1 MKNILIISYE
11 FPPIIGGAGVYAHDL
26 AIGLM
31 KNGHT
36 VSLLTYQTPA
46 NTKFLADFSDTYNI
60 TCHTISGTP
69 VIHFYLLY
77 LRLANLVKQQ
87 HFDLFIFSD
96 ARAKKMGAMFSS
108 SLKQIAD
115 RSVAVLHGGE
125 QNSFFNHPSRLL
137 KLSGIAGKMMRFLSQ
152 QQRIV
157 VVSKS
162 EYDLWEG
169 SPLREKLQL
178 ITHGIDT
185 DIFYRRQPAE
195 ITAIKAKL
203 RLDPGKKIILS
214 ASRLVK
220 QKGQESLIACLP
232 DILLKS
238 PDTLCIIAGD
248 GNYLPALKEQ
258 VKQLGLERK
267 VIFTG
272 GISRNKL
279 SEYFAICDVF
289 VLPSQFQESFGLVYL
304 EAAACGKTAVAGNR
318 GGTSEAVA
326 DMETGYLIDPFSR
339 TALTDKITMLLNDDK
354 LRNKLSTAAYER
366 ALGSFS
372 NTAMAAR
379 IVS

>member
-26 AIGLM
+26 AIGLV
-31 KNGHT
+31 KNGHQ
-36 VSLLTYQTPA
+36 VSLLTYRTPA
-46 NTKFLADFSDTYNI
+46 NTKFLAEFSATYNI
-60 TCHTISGTP
+60 ACHTIPGTP
-69 VIHFYLLY
+69 VIHFYQLY
-77 LRLANLVKQQ
+77 LRLVNLLKQQ
-87 HFDLFIFSD
+87 QFDLIIFSD
-96 ARAKKMGAMFSS
+96 ARAKKMGALFSS
-108 SLKQIAD
+108 SLQRIAD

-125 QNSFFNHPSRLL
+125 QNSFFNQPSRLL

-157 VVSKS
+157 VVSRS
-162 EYDLWEG
+162 EYDLWEN

-178 ITHGIDT
+178 IRHGIDT
-185 DIFYRRQPAE
+185 EIFYKRLPAE
-195 ITAIKAKL
+195 ISAIKAKL
-203 RLDPGKKIILS
+203 RIDPGKKIILS

-220 QKGQESLIACLP
+220 QKGQELLIACMP
-232 DILLKS
+232 DILLQS

-258 VKQLGLERK
+258 VKVLGLEKK
-267 VIFTG
+267 VLFTG
-272 GISRNKL
+272 GIPRTIL

-326 DMETGYLIDPFSR
+326 DKETGYLIDPFSR
-339 TALTDKITMLLNDDK
+339 AALTDRIVTLLNDDK
-354 LRNKLSTAAYER
+354 LRDKLSAAAYER